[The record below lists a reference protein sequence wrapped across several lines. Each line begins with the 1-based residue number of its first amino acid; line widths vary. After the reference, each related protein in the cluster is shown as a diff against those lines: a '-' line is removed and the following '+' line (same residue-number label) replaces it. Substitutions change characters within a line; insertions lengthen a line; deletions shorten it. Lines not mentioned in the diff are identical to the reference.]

1 MEVSLTLSCVSLIE
15 LGLTTG
21 PNSKGNSLV
30 CKSSKEYRCM
40 CTLVSV
46 TVLKAFVFPLQPVSF
61 S

>member
-1 MEVSLTLSCVSLIE
+1 MEVSLTPSCVSLIE

-30 CKSSKEYRCM
+30 CKSSKVYMCM
-40 CTLVSV
+40 CTLVM
-46 TVLKAFVFPLQPVSF
+46 VLKAFVFLLQSVSF